1 MNIFVFTVAIVIG
14 YLIGSVNPAIIY
26 SRLKGTDIRSVGS
39 KNAGAT
45 NTLRNFGKKAALIVT
60 VCDLLK
66 CVIAVILAAFLASV
80 LDENVLLAK
89 LFAATGCIIGH
100 NFPIYFGFKGGKGVL
115 VSVAALFMSDWR
127 VGLSALGV
135 FIVVFVIWK
144 YVSLGSI
151 SGAAAA
157 IIAAFLTENTPV
169 IIFTVF
175 AAALTI
181 YRHKTNIVRLVNGT
195 EAKTA
200 FSSNKEK

>member
-1 MNIFVFTVAIVIG
+1 MNILVFTVAILIG
-14 YLIGSVNPAIIY
+14 YLIGSINPAIIY
-26 SRLKGTDIRSVGS
+26 SRAKGTDIRSVGS

-45 NTLRNFGKKAALIVT
+45 NTLRNFGKKAALTVT
-60 VCDLLK
+60 ICDLLK
-66 CVIAVILAAFLASV
+66 CIVAVALAACFASIMG
-80 LDENVLLAK
+80 EEVLLAK

-100 NFPIYFGFKGGKGVL
+100 NFPVYFGFKGGKGVL

-135 FIVVFVIWK
+135 FIVVFVIWR
-144 YVSLGSI
+144 YVSLGSV
-151 SGAAAA
+151 SGAVAA
-157 IIAAFLTENTPV
+157 ITAAFLTKNIPV

-175 AAALTI
+175 AALLTI

-195 EAKTA
+195 EAKTT

>member
-100 NFPIYFGFKGGKGVL
+100 NFPVYFGFKGGKGVL

-135 FIVVFVIWK
+135 FIVVFAIWK

-157 IIAAFLTENTPV
+157 IIAAFLTRNIPV